1 MDVKPYTSIDAY
13 IADFPIEIQETLQH
27 IRQVIHE
34 AAPDAVEAIKYGMPT
49 FVFHGNLVHFAAQ
62 KNHYGFYPTP
72 SGIDNFREELAAY
85 KVSKGAI
92 QFPMD
97 KPIPY
102 ETIRKIVTLRI
113 QENTEKAAAKKN
125 KSKK

>member
-1 MDVKPYTSIDAY
+1 MNSFDSIDAY
-13 IADFPIEIQETLQH
+13 IAEFPPEIQQTLQQ

-49 FVFHGNLVHFAAQ
+49 FVLHGNLVHFAAQ
-62 KNHYGFYPTP
+62 KNHFGFYPAP
-72 SGIDNFREELAAY
+72 SGIENFQEELSGY
-85 KVSKGAI
+85 HCSKGAI

-102 ETIRKIVTLRI
+102 ETIRKITLFRV
-113 QENTEKAAAKKN
+113 QENIHKAIAKKN
-125 KSKK
+125 RTQN